1 MKSNAEQ
8 RLKASGIELPP
19 PPKPLGAYV
28 EAVQVGNLLFVSGA
42 LPLEGGVP
50 KFLGRIGADLSIEDG
65 RSAARLAALNA
76 LALARQHLGSLD
88 KAQRVARLTVSLAT
102 TAEFRDHAKV
112 ADAASELL
120 AGVFGADLAS
130 TRMVSGVTSLPKGVC
145 AIVEIILATLP

>member
-8 RLKASGIELPP
+8 RLKASGIELPL

-50 KFLGRIGADLSIEDG
+50 KFLGRIGADLSIEEG

-76 LALARQHLGSLD
+76 LALAKQHLGSLD
-88 KAQRVARLTVSLAT
+88 KAQRVARLTVWLAT
-102 TAEFRDHAKV
+102 TAEFRDHPKV
-112 ADAASELL
+112 ADAASELF
-120 AGVFGADLAS
+120 AEVFGGDLAS
-130 TRMVSGVTSLPKGVC
+130 TRMVAGVTSLPKGVC
-145 AIVEIILATLP
+145 AVVEIILATLP

>member
-1 MKSNAEQ
+1 
-8 RLKASGIELPP
+8 LKASGIELPP

-50 KFLGRIGADLSIEDG
+50 KFLGRIGADLSIEEG
-65 RSAARLAALNA
+65 RNAARLATLNA

-88 KAQRVARLTVSLAT
+88 KAHRVARLTVSLAT
-102 TAEFRDHAKV
+102 TAEFRDHPKV

-120 AGVFGADLAS
+120 AEVFGADLAS

>member
-28 EAVQVGNLLFVSGA
+28 EALQVGNLLFVSGA
-42 LPLEGGVP
+42 LPLEDGVP

-76 LALARQHLGSLD
+76 LALARQHLGSVD

-102 TAEFRDHAKV
+102 TAEFRDHPKV

-120 AGVFGADLAS
+120 AEVFGADLAS

-145 AIVEIILATLP
+145 AVVEIILATQP